1 MRPQGRADQADGGPI
16 DRRRAGCLT
25 SCSGVTKNRH
35 WSIQTFSFSD
45 AEVDAEWDMIDGYAR
60 VSTDTQ
66 DLAIQLDTLR
76 AAGCEKVFHD
86 KESGDSADRPQL
98 KRLMK
103 RLSADDVVK
112 APATDRFARDPT
124 DLLVLGRDIRTKGAR
139 FVSTAEPI
147 VDTDSEFW
155 ELVAACFGIAA
166 KFELRRIRERTAAG
180 RAGGEVRA
188 QAKAYPAPEA
198 RGLAPAR
205 RGR

>member
-1 MRPQGRADQADGGPI
+1 MKKIGAGDG
-16 DRRRAGCLT
+16 
-25 SCSGVTKNRH
+25 
-35 WSIQTFSFSD
+35 
-45 AEVDAEWDMIDGYAR
+45 
-60 VSTDTQ
+60 
-66 DLAIQLDTLR
+66 
-76 AAGCEKVFHD
+76 
-86 KESGDSADRPQL
+86 
-98 KRLMK
+98 
-103 RLSADDVVK
+103 VK
-112 APATDRFARDPT
+112 APAPPRSLRHPT
-124 DLLVLGRDIRTKGAR
+124 DLLVLGRHIRTRGAR
-139 FVSTAEPI
+139 FVSIAEPI